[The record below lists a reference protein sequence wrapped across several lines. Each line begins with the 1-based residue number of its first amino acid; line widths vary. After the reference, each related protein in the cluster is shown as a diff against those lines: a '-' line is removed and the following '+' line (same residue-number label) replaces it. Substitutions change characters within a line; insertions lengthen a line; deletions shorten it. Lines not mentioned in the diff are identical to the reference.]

1 MPAAESSASEAARL
15 ASPDGLL
22 LILSNLP
29 DRETAEEVAHTL
41 VGERLAACVNILGTC
56 TSVYRWQ
63 GEVEEAE
70 EVTVL
75 VKTTRLRHAACRQ
88 RLDALHPYEVPEIVT
103 IAPEAVW
110 PAYAQWAAG
119 ETRDASAGI
128 RDAST
133 RVRDA
138 QAGMRD
144 AEAGAREGSGEG
156 AEG

>member
-1 MPAAESSASEAARL
+1 MQAAESSDPEAARL

-56 TSVYRWQ
+56 SSVYRWQ
-63 GEVEEAE
+63 GDVEEAE

-88 RLDALHPYEVPEIVT
+88 RLNALHPYEVPEIVT

-110 PAYAQWAAG
+110 PAYAQWAAD
-119 ETRDASAGI
+119 ETRDTS
-128 RDAST
+128 
-133 RVRDA
+133 
-138 QAGMRD
+138 AGMRD
-144 AEAGAREGSGEG
+144 TSTGLRDAAARACDGSDGD

>member
-1 MPAAESSASEAARL
+1 MQAAESSDPEAARL
-15 ASPDGLL
+15 ASPEGLL

-63 GEVEEAE
+63 GDVEEAE

-128 RDAST
+128 RDAS
-133 RVRDA
+133 
-138 QAGMRD
+138 AGMRG
-144 AEAGAREGSGEG
+144 AAAGAREGSGG
-156 AEG
+156 DAEG